1 MRRLNKIYKPEAL
14 ELLASHNDYLKELSL
29 RIMRTRDQQLLKGLH
44 RWFEVDLR
52 GAGLTPDPMT
62 YFLMIQASL
71 KEQTAKK
78 SERAVRRYLQLAN
91 EAGLTDEVMKVMLGL
106 MNEQDFGRVTSVS
119 LTVRI
124 RESPRRLTS
133 VQIAPIHDFEP
144 EENFADDISE
154 NESSDALVPEATDF
168 VPEVRGMD
176 QKGSGLVALKK
187 SLSIF
192 TDPSQLH
199 PPGGLEG
206 LEEEQEKAFA
216 YERQQRL
223 ENDAYES
230 AIERWRA
237 ENDQLRKMGIN
248 NALKQ
253 GSIGSMMWDW
263 HEALVPRIEEEVRK
277 CNEAEDM
284 KIRGQDDKLRCLYGP
299 FLQFLSPEKLSAV
312 TIIACMHMLSAG
324 ASERGGK
331 NDRGYRVSV
340 MVANLGKAIEDE
352 SMAES
357 MRKNSD
363 RNHQHGS
370 HLPENF
376 QRLSNVAKKRQLRG
390 SFPKAVLPSE
400 PSVPS
405 TQDAEWSLPVK
416 SRIGA
421 VLLSHLLEIAK
432 VEATCKDPETG
443 LEIKEPQPACFH
455 SYQFMAGKRIGVIC
469 FNQVMLGKL
478 GKEPVQSA
486 LAKHL
491 PMVVEPKPWTGYKE
505 GGFLQ
510 GSQSVIRFKSFDDQS
525 RRYAITASHNGDLAQ
540 VFAGLDVLARTPW
553 KINRPVFDVMLEAWN
568 SGDAIAKIPPENP
581 NIEFPEEPGP
591 SADLKARQRWFVE
604 MKRIQNHKSGLR
616 SQRCFQNFQ
625 LEVARAYVK
634 EKFYFPHNVDFRGR
648 AYPMSPFFNH
658 MGADNCRGLLAFGI
672 GRELGATGLRWL
684 KIHLASLF
692 GYDKASFE
700 DRQKFTENHLAEIY
714 DSANNG
720 LKGNRW
726 WLKAE
731 DPWQCLAACIELR
744 NALNSPDPHQFISH
758 LPIHQDGTC
767 NGLQHYAAL
776 GGDVAGAKQVN
787 LEPGDRPSDIYTAV
801 AEMIK
806 VEIAE
811 EAAQGSEIARL
822 LNGRLT
828 RKMVK
833 QPVMTNVYGVT
844 YAGAKN
850 QVRRQLD
857 AALTDFPNTDTVN
870 LDIASRYI
878 TSKIFKSLS
887 TMFSGAHDIQF
898 WLANCANRISDSLTP
913 EQIDWMEER
922 AKGIV
927 EPSPYNSKG
936 IGKKSKK
943 RQETLFRSPVIWTTP
958 LKMPVVQPYRDT
970 PSTTVETNLQRI
982 CIYAVSEGDPVNK
995 RKQCQGF
1002 PPNFIHSLDATHMIL
1017 SALKCNEVGLTFA
1030 AVHDSF
1036 WTHAADVDTMSG
1048 ILRDAF
1054 IRMHSEDIIGRL
1066 AAEFAARYKGS
1077 MYLASV
1083 KRYSAMGKKIFAFRS
1098 ASRSAAQSEHKV
1110 TLDELKHA
1118 EVVQERRRLK
1128 LLASKDPKEREE
1140 GEAMITA
1147 GKIYAENASEE
1158 DLAVPEDLD
1167 DMAIGNIPNPRSV
1180 KLQANTQLEVGDAD
1194 NVESLEP
1201 LNLEATAVDEGD
1213 SVGEVEGAEDLVD
1226 AEKAKQKKALRKK
1239 KLSRTIWVWL
1249 PLTFPP
1255 VPKKVCSLTA
1265 DSYLHKTWM
1274 LTTATGRIQRLE
1286 A

>member
-1 MRRLNKIYKPEAL
+1 M
-14 ELLASHNDYLKELSL
+14 
-29 RIMRTRDQQLLKGLH
+29 
-44 RWFEVDLR
+44 
-52 GAGLTPDPMT
+52 
-62 YFLMIQASL
+62 
-71 KEQTAKK
+71 
-78 SERAVRRYLQLAN
+78 
-91 EAGLTDEVMKVMLGL
+91 
-106 MNEQDFGRVTSVS
+106 
-119 LTVRI
+119 
-124 RESPRRLTS
+124 
-133 VQIAPIHDFEP
+133 HDCEP
-144 EENFADDISE
+144 EESFADDTSE
-154 NESSDALVPEATDF
+154 IENPDVPVPEAADSI
-168 VPEVRGMD
+168 PEVRGMD
-176 QKGSGLVALKK
+176 QKGSGLVALRK

-192 TDPSQLH
+192 TDPNAMH
-199 PPGGLEG
+199 FPDEFEG
-206 LEEEQEKAFA
+206 SEEERRKAFA

-237 ENDQLRKMGIN
+237 ENDQLRKIGIN
-248 NALKQ
+248 NALNQ
-253 GSIGSMMWDW
+253 SSVGSLMWDW
-263 HEALVPRIEEEVRK
+263 HEALVPKIEDEVRK

-284 KIRGQDDKLRCLYGP
+284 KTRGQDDKLRCLYGP
-299 FLQFLSPEKLSAV
+299 FLQFLSSEKLSAV
-312 TIIACMHMLSAG
+312 TIITCMHMLSSG
-324 ASERGGK
+324 VSERWSKHDKGC
-331 NDRGYRVSV
+331 RVSSL
-340 MVANLGKAIEDE
+340 VANLGKAIQDE

-357 MRKNSD
+357 MRKNGD
-363 RNHQHGS
+363 RSHWHDS

-376 QRLSNVAKKRQLRG
+376 QRVSNVAKKRFLRG
-390 SFPKAVLPSE
+390 SSRKVVSSSESSVLS
-400 PSVPS
+400 SDDV
-405 TQDAEWSLPVK
+405 EWSLAVQ

-421 VLLSHLLEIAK
+421 VLVSHLLEAAK
-432 VEATCKDPETG
+432 LEVTCRHPETG
-443 LEIKEPQPACFH
+443 LEVRELQPAIFH
-455 SYQFMAGKRIGVIC
+455 TYQYTGGKRVGVIC
-469 FNQVMLGKL
+469 FNQAMLGKL

-486 LAKHL
+486 LAKYL
-491 PMVVEPKPWTGYKE
+491 PMVIEPKPWTGYKE
-505 GGFLQ
+505 GGFLL
-510 GSQSVIRFKSFDDQS
+510 GSQGVIRLKSADDQS

-568 SGDAIAKIPPENP
+568 SGEAIAKIPAENP
-581 NIEFPEEPGP
+581 NIEYPEEPGP
-591 SADLKARQRWFVE
+591 SADLKARQWWFME
-604 MKRIQNHKSGLR
+604 MKKTQNLKSGLR

-625 LEVARAYVK
+625 LEVARAFVK

-658 MGADNCRGLLAFGI
+658 MGADNCRGLLAFGS
-672 GRELGATGLRWL
+672 GKKLGATGLKWL
-684 KIHLASLF
+684 KIHLASLYGF
-692 GYDKASFE
+692 DKASFE
-700 DRQKFTENHLAEIY
+700 DRQKFTENHLTEIY

-720 LKGNRW
+720 LNGNKW

-744 NALNSPDPHQFISH
+744 NALDSPDPQQFISH

-844 YAGAKN
+844 YTGAKN
-850 QVRRQLD
+850 QVRKQLD
-857 AALTDFPNTDTVN
+857 AALKDFPNTDLVN
-870 LDIASRYI
+870 PDVASRYI

-887 TMFSGAHDIQF
+887 AMFRGAHDIQF
-898 WLANCANRISDSLTP
+898 WLAKCANRISDSLTP
-913 EQIDWMEER
+913 EQLDWMEER
-922 AKGIV
+922 AKGIA
-927 EPSPYNSKG
+927 EPWPYKTNG
-936 IGKKSKK
+936 VGRKSKK
-943 RQETLFRSPVIWTTP
+943 RQETCFRSPVIWTTP
-958 LKMPVVQPYRDT
+958 LKMPVVQPYRDSPAT
-970 PSTTVETNLQRI
+970 AVETNLQKI
-982 CIYAVSEGDPVNK
+982 NIHAVSEGDPVNK

-1083 KRYSAMGKKIFAFRS
+1083 KRFSAMGKKIFAFRS
-1098 ASRSAAQSEHKV
+1098 AYRNAAQSGHKV
-1110 TLDELKHA
+1110 PLDDLKLA
-1118 EVVQERRRLK
+1118 EVVRERRRLN
-1128 LLASKDPKEREE
+1128 LLASEDPKEREE

-1147 GKIYAENASEE
+1147 GKIYAENAGEE
-1158 DLAVPEDLD
+1158 DLAVPEDLN
-1167 DMAIGNIPNPRSV
+1167 DMAIGNIPNARRV
-1180 KLQANTQLEVGDAD
+1180 KLQINSQLEVGDLD
-1194 NVESLEP
+1194 NVESSEP
-1201 LNLEATAVDEGD
+1201 LNLEAPAVDEGESFGNIAD
-1213 SVGEVEGAEDLVD
+1213 PLD
-1226 AEKAKQKKALRKK
+1226 AEKAKQKKASRQKTGT
-1239 KLSRTIWVWL
+1239 RTIWVWL

-1255 VPKKVCSLTA
+1255 VPKKVCFYHASN
-1265 DSYLHKTWM
+1265 LHIMCM
-1274 LTTATGRIQRLE
+1274 LTTTAGRIQCFE